1 MDVGKRHAPT
11 SHRPGMHGAELWC
24 LQASWSRPQLRKPA
38 FTVVVQD
45 TDFFSQSSEYRAQN
59 MPAFETFLVSTCV
72 DGAVPQGSLLR
83 WNTVSVEPW
92 QSRYRWR
99 FEPFDESHSVTEKQ
113 RVLSALMEPPW
124 QDVLNLRALMPDP
137 LNDVSRRRKRP
148 QSGRSGSQW
157 ENVEDRISMNILPAG
172 LPCFLA
178 QCVARPKT
186 FEALARDLWE
196 YDDRFQRPSF
206 RQRLWLGYLVGAT
219 DGTTP
224 EKLSKK
230 WWASCVAGVGRA
242 IKRLKQI
249 QAVQNEGNES
259 CVLVPGISNEL
270 MNELLFTS
278 HCQGHAGIYAQ
289 CMRQG
294 HTPYILDLGGDSM
307 TFFRGVEFSNLYM
320 DDADHCY
327 LHQKKR
333 LILLQWWMQDTV
345 TGHQICTGDVTLHY
359 AKKMDLTKRWLLFE
373 REILVKHSKTS
384 LLTVRVWFGPYMG
397 IYRKLFQIVQDQ
409 RKALKTAEQ
418 VSSLLFI
425 RNMIESRVVK
435 TVEEFIPAV
444 VNCVNLGDLCIL
456 TGTLNS
462 VTNHHVRLLKEMLP
476 KNILKSEFA

>member
-1 MDVGKRHAPT
+1 MLQRHTKTFYLIGPPVEFASEVADVLYYVLSQMHGTPLEGFQVSQIAGLPYITDWMLERDTHQ
-11 SHRPGMHGAELWC
+11 RPNRLGMHCAGLWC
-24 LQASWSRPQLRKPA
+24 LQASWSQPQLCKPA

-45 TDFFSQSSEYRAQN
+45 TDFFSRSSKDRAQN

-72 DGAVPQGSLLR
+72 DGAVPQGSLFR
-83 WNTVSVEPW
+83 WNTVAVGSW
-92 QSRYRWR
+92 RSRCCWR
-99 FEPFDESHSVTEKQ
+99 FRPSDDDESVTEKL
-113 RVLSALMEPPW
+113 RVLGALMEPPW

-186 FEALARDLWE
+186 FEALARGLWE

-206 RQRLWLGYLVGAT
+206 RQPLWLGYLVGAT

-224 EKLSKK
+224 EKLSHC
-230 WWASCVAGVGRA
+230 WWASCVAGVGKVIR
-242 IKRLKQI
+242 RLKQI
-249 QAVQNEGNES
+249 QTVQFEGNES

-270 MNELLFTS
+270 MNELLLTS

-327 LHQKKR
+327 LHQNKR

-359 AKKMDLTKRWLLFE
+359 AKKW
-373 REILVKHSKTS
+373 TS
-384 LLTVRVWFGPYMG
+384 RRDGYFSSGRSLSNIVRH
-397 IYRKLFQIVQDQ
+397 Q
-409 RKALKTAEQ
+409 R
-418 VSSLLFI
+418 
-425 RNMIESRVVK
+425 
-435 TVEEFIPAV
+435 
-444 VNCVNLGDLCIL
+444 
-456 TGTLNS
+456 
-462 VTNHHVRLLKEMLP
+462 
-476 KNILKSEFA
+476 